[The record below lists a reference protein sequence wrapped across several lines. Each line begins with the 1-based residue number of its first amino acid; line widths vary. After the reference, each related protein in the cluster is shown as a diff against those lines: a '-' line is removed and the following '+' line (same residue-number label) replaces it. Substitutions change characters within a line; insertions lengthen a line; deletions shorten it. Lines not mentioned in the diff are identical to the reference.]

1 MIDSKIKEF
10 KDTFLSLVRLGIGHK
25 PISLPKNI
33 DWKRIYKISQKHGV
47 AAITLDGAEKMFADG
62 INPECPDMHP
72 DFKLYW
78 ISVVYDAYERAYL
91 KYTESLGRLAKFYNS
106 RGFKLMILK
115 GYGLSLDY
123 PTPNHRPC
131 GDIDTWSFGDYKAVD
146 AAIEEEFD
154 IQIDSSHHHHT
165 VYKWGEF
172 SVENHYDFVNV
183 HYGHNNDKLELIYKE
198 LAKDDSHYTEIDGN
212 RIYLPSPNLNALFL
226 LRHAMLHFASTKINI
241 RQLLDWAFFMKRYGS
256 QVDWNWLLGVLK
268 DFNMIKFF
276 DYINAICV
284 CDLGFD
290 SADYPYIS
298 NELEFKERI
307 LNDIIFPEFRKPE
320 PKGKIALIFFKL
332 RRRHSNAWKREIC
345 YGDEGA
351 KAFIVS
357 VMSHL
362 IKPKG

>member
-1 MIDSKIKEF
+1 MIDSKKKDFI
-10 KDTFLSLVRLGIGHK
+10 DTFLSLIRLGIGHE
-25 PISLPKNI
+25 PISLSDKI
-33 DWKRIYKISQKHGV
+33 DWKRIFKLSQKHGV
-47 AAITLDGAEKMFADG
+47 SAIVLDGAEKIFSDLA
-62 INPECPDMHP
+62 NQESVDMHP

-91 KYTESLGRLAKFYNS
+91 KYTESLARLAKFYNR

-115 GYGLSLDY
+115 GYGLSLEY
-123 PTPNHRPC
+123 PIPNHRPC
-131 GDIDTWSFGDYKAVD
+131 GDIDTWSFGDYKEVD
-146 AAIEEEFD
+146 AAIEKELG
-154 IQIDSSHHHHT
+154 ISIDSSHHHHT

-241 RQLLDWAFFMKRYGS
+241 RQLLDWAFFMKKYSS
-256 QVDWNWLLGVLK
+256 QVDWDWCISILREY
-268 DFNMIKFF
+268 NMIKFF

-284 CDLGFD
+284 SDLGFD
-290 SADYPYIS
+290 ASDYPYINS
-298 NELEFKERI
+298 DLESKDRI
-307 LNDIIFPEFRKPE
+307 LNDIIFPEFRDIE
-320 PKGKIALIFFKL
+320 PKGKLNKLFYKL
-332 RRRHSNAWKREIC
+332 RRRHANSWKREIC
-345 YGDEGA
+345 YGDEGIRS
-351 KAFIVS
+351 FMVS

-362 IKPKG
+362 ISPRG